1 MSFGLKTNSQNYIN
15 NNHSAIKYLCLTSGL
30 ALSTFFLYRLVPTRA
45 LPGRPPQRCVAR
57 FTQPSW
63 QLVHMS
69 PGCLQL
75 PTSGPVLSIS
85 PFPYAATMAVFSLFD
100 LPHPRHPSWIG
111 HALKGCGHACVIG
124 SSL

>member
-1 MSFGLKTNSQNYIN
+1 MSFGLKTNGQNYIN
-15 NNHSAIKYLCLTSGL
+15 NNHPAIKYLRLSSSL

-45 LPGRPPQRCVAR
+45 LPRRPPQRCVALGSPAILAASAHVAR
-57 FTQPSW
+57 
-63 QLVHMS
+63 MS
-69 PGCLQL
+69 AASHKRPCAEH
-75 PTSGPVLSIS
+75 LSFS
-85 PFPYAATMAVFSLFD
+85 YAATMAVFSLFD